1 MYRENSFDAHAVGN
15 LANGKSFAYSRTLA
29 SDDET
34 LEDLNTALVTFN
46 DADVNF
52 KFIAG
57 TEIRKVLTKGSG
69 IYRIK
74 HVHGLS

>member
-1 MYRENSFDAHAVGN
+1 
-15 LANGKSFAYSRTLA
+15 LA

-34 LEDLNTALVTFN
+34 LEDLDTALVTFN

-57 TEIRKVLTKGSG
+57 TEIRKVLTEGSG

>member
-1 MYRENSFDAHAVGN
+1 
-15 LANGKSFAYSRTLA
+15 
-29 SDDET
+29 
-34 LEDLNTALVTFN
+34 LEDLDTALVTFN

-52 KFIAG
+52 EFIARA
-57 TEIRKVLTKGSG
+57 EIRYVLTEGGG